1 MKANTKSC
9 LLLALCRLI
18 WSPYTFEPEYLDIL
32 RQESRRVADNRGLVV
47 PLVIRV
53 DVEIA
58 ELEVRRRTVV
68 QVEDDALS
76 GVRAVDVVPARVGDT
91 SSIGRVGTEG
101 AGEVDPLEVLDVR
114 TGLISVDRSGT
125 FVLVVVTTK

>member
-1 MKANTKSC
+1 
-9 LLLALCRLI
+9 
-18 WSPYTFEPEYLDIL
+18 
-32 RQESRRVADNRGLVV
+32 
-47 PLVIRV
+47 VIRV

-58 ELEVRRRTVV
+58 ELEVRRCAVV

-76 GVRAVDVVPARVGDT
+76 RVGAIDVVPTRVGDT
-91 SSIGRVGTEG
+91 SSISRVGAEG

-114 TGLISVDRSGT
+114 TGLIGVDRSGT